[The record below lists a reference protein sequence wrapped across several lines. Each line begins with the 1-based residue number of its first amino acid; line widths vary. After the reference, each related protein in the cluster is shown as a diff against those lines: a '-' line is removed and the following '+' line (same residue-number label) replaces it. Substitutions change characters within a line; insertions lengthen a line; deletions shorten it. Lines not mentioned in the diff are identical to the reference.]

1 VAVTGATLV
10 DIEAIERAADRI
22 AGEALRTPV
31 VDCTLPE
38 RPGRLLVKAESL
50 QPVGSF
56 KLRGAYNKI
65 ASLPAEQRARGVV
78 ASSSGNHAQAVAFV
92 AQRFGIRAT
101 IVIPQG
107 AAEVKIAATR
117 RYGADVV
124 LVPPAERDIRPL
136 ELAAEHGFALVPP
149 YDDPDIIAGTGTI
162 GAEIAAD
169 VPDVDLVLVPV
180 SGGGLISGI
189 ATAIKTL
196 CPHARVI
203 GVEPELAAD
212 AVESFRRGQRVE
224 WTPEQTFRT
233 AADGLR
239 TTSVGELPWQHIRR
253 YVDDMVT
260 VSEDQIRDAIRTL
273 ARSARL
279 VAEPSG
285 AVATAA
291 YLALPE
297 LSDGAAT
304 TVAVVS
310 GGNADPALLAEILR
324 G

>member
-1 VAVTGATLV
+1 VAVTAAALV
-10 DIEAIERAADRI
+10 GIEAIEQAADRI
-22 AGEALRTPV
+22 AGVALRTPV
-31 VDCTLPE
+31 VDCTLSD

-56 KLRGAYNKI
+56 KLRGAFNKI

-78 ASSSGNHAQAVAFV
+78 ASSSGNHAQAVAYV
-92 AQRFGIRAT
+92 AQRFGIKAT

-107 AAEVKIAATR
+107 AAKVKIAATR
-117 RYGADVV
+117 RYGAEVV
-124 LVPPAERDIRPL
+124 LVPAAERDTRPL
-136 ELAAEHGFALVPP
+136 ELVAEHGFALVPP
-149 YDDPDIIAGTGTI
+149 YDDPAIIAGTGTI

-189 ATAIKTL
+189 ATAVKTL
-196 CPHARVI
+196 CPRARVI

-239 TTSVGELPWQHIRR
+239 TTCVGELPWQHIRR
-253 YVDDMVT
+253 YVDEMVT

-279 VAEPSG
+279 IAEPSG

-291 YLALPE
+291 YLSLPE
-297 LSDGAAT
+297 LSDRAAT
-304 TVAVVS
+304 TVALVS

>member
-1 VAVTGATLV
+1 MTEGLV
-10 DIEAIERAADRI
+10 GIEAIRRAADRV
-22 AGEALRTPV
+22 AGVALRTPLV
-31 VDCTLPE
+31 ACAI
-38 RPGRLLVKAESL
+38 PGRAGRFLVKAESL

-65 ASLPAEQRARGVV
+65 TSLAAADRGRGVV
-78 ASSSGNHAQAVAFV
+78 ASSSGNHAQAVAYV
-92 AQRFGIRAT
+92 ARELGIKAT

-117 RYGADVV
+117 AYGAEVV
-124 LVPPAERDIRPL
+124 LVPPGERDARPL
-136 ELAAEHGFALVPP
+136 ELAAEHGYALVPP
-149 YDDPDIIAGTGTI
+149 YDDPAIIAGTGTI

-169 VPDVDLVLVPV
+169 LPEVDLVLVPV

-189 ATAIKTL
+189 AAAIKAL
-196 CPHARVI
+196 CPRARVV

-212 AVESFRRGQRVE
+212 TVEGFRRGERVE

-239 TTSVGELPWQHIRR
+239 TTSVGELPWEHITR
-253 YVDDMVT
+253 YVDEMVT
-260 VSEDQIRDAIRTL
+260 VSEDQIRDAIRVL

-291 YLALPE
+291 YLAHPSLA
-297 LSDGAAT
+297 DGAGT
-304 TVAVVS
+304 TVAVLS
-310 GGNADPALLAEILR
+310 GGNADPALLGEILR

>member
-1 VAVTGATLV
+1 MTDTALV
-10 DIEAIERAADRI
+10 GIEAIGLAAARI
-22 AGEALRTPV
+22 AGVALQTPV
-31 VDCTLPE
+31 VDCVLPD
-38 RPGRLLVKAESL
+38 RDGRLLVKAESL

-56 KLRGAYNKI
+56 KLRGAFNKI
-65 ASLPAEQRARGVV
+65 ASLSAEQRTRGVV
-78 ASSSGNHAQAVAFV
+78 ASSSGNHAQAVAYV
-92 AQRFGIRAT
+92 ARRFGIPAT

-107 AAEVKIAATR
+107 AAEIKIAATQ
-117 RYGADVV
+117 RYGAEVV
-124 LVPPAERDIRPL
+124 LVPPAERDTRPF
-136 ELAAEHGFALVPP
+136 ELAAEHGYALVPP

-169 VPDVDLVLVPV
+169 VPDVDMIVVPV

-189 ATAIKTL
+189 ATAIKAL
-196 CPHARVI
+196 CPRARVI

-253 YVDDMVT
+253 YVDEMVT

-273 ARSARL
+273 VRSARL

-291 YLALPE
+291 YLAHPE
-297 LSDGAAT
+297 LSDRAET

-310 GGNADPALLAEILR
+310 GGNTDPALFAEILR
-324 G
+324 D